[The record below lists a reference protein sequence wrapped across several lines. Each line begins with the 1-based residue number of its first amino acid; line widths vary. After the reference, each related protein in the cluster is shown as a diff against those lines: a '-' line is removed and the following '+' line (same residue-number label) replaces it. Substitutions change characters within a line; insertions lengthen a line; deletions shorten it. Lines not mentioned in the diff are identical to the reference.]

1 MFAYILEKATNE
13 ELKEMWYKVMN
24 MEFMLQSENWD
35 TRISIAFELEVR
47 KRLSNGTMKSEI
59 STFPTDWELF
69 VNCCKD

>member
-24 MEFMLQSENWD
+24 MEFMLQSEKWD

-59 STFPTDWELF
+59 SYFPTDWELF
-69 VNCCKD
+69 VDCCKD